1 MNDFT
6 IAQYLAY
13 ANYIAGTWY
22 SEIPDEM
29 LVFSFL
35 YDYMQESDMLIKEGN
50 NCLETTYSIQNVL
63 ENDWLL
69 VVWNK
74 RENKT
79 AFYHIKLLNP
89 DMLVLL
95 TRNHQVKVYSR
106 KINTGFLNN
115 TFEE

>member
-1 MNDFT
+1 
-6 IAQYLAY
+6 
-13 ANYIAGTWY
+13 
-22 SEIPDEM
+22 
-29 LVFSFL
+29 
-35 YDYMQESDMLIKEGN
+35 
-50 NCLETTYSIQNVL
+50 L

-115 TFEE
+115 NSSVSFCCVKKRSHIWKAEEKALEGVYANTHI